1 MMALRALS
9 FPGIGVDAS
18 LARVAPAI
26 GLPRC
31 NGLRDDGLTL
41 LTRRVAQAHTSCP
54 RCPG

>member
-18 LARVAPAI
+18 LAQSNRVAPAI

-31 NGLRDDGLTL
+31 DGLRDDGPTR
-41 LTRRVAQAHTSCP
+41 LTR
-54 RCPG
+54 